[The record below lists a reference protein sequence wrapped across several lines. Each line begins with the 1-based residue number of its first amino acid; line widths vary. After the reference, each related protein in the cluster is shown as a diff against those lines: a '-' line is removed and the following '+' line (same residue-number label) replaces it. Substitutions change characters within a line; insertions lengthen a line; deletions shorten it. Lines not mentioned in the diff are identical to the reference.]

1 MKFWFSSR
9 SFRVFLFGCYA
20 GFLFVGTH
28 WPALTIPV
36 PGRPDLVVHLAL
48 FGLWTLM
55 CIQAEPF
62 GPMLSLRNILAS
74 QLVSVINS
82 GVDEG
87 LQAIPIVR
95 RVAALDDFGANTCG
109 VLLATFVALGVRRW
123 VLARGRGAI
132 DGFSGLSA

>member
-1 MKFWFSSR
+1 MSLRLPTR
-9 SFRVFLFGCYA
+9 SWRVFLFGCYA
-20 GFLFVGTH
+20 GFVFVGTH
-28 WPALTIPV
+28 WPALAIPI
-36 PGRPDLVVHLAL
+36 PGRPDLVVHLSL

-62 GPMLSLRNILAS
+62 GPMFSLRNVLAS
-74 QLVSVINS
+74 QLVSVVYS
-82 GVDEG
+82 GIDEG

-123 VLARGRGAI
+123 LAARGSKAM
-132 DGFSGLSA
+132 DGWSEWKA